1 MAIGNFNFKTKGL
14 AMNDAGFGIGFDA
27 SLFAKHKLQLLLETN
42 ANVFIGDKEL
52 LVDAQGRENK
62 SQTIYSIKAG
72 PQFFIFERIALST
85 TFGVAWHSVK
95 AIDFTCD
102 FGLRLV

>member
-1 MAIGNFNFKTKGL
+1 MATGNFNFKTKGL

-42 ANVFIGDKEL
+42 ADVFIGDKEL

-62 SQTIYSIKAG
+62 SPTIYSIKAG
-72 PQFFIFERIALST
+72 PQFFILKE
-85 TFGVAWHSVK
+85 
-95 AIDFTCD
+95 
-102 FGLRLV
+102 